1 MLTLPIEVNNDNSS
15 CHSAGLFVFPQVRP
29 SVVRACPLLILPS
42 GQGRS
47 SPSRSRPFHRARN
60 LDFEWCFAECEAT
73 HTATAEIAT
82 IKESLNRLLSIYMT
96 KDIDRETFLSQ
107 KEALL
112 TRKKSLQDSIEQ
124 QEKEMSRSWLE
135 PFKEWIKTS
144 KTLDEIAQKGSP
156 SEKKSV
162 ASKVIRLEPVP

>member
-1 MLTLPIEVNNDNSS
+1 MMLQGFSFLRGWADEMLHMAGNEQDGHMQSS
-15 CHSAGLFVFPQVRP
+15 
-29 SVVRACPLLILPS
+29 
-42 GQGRS
+42 
-47 SPSRSRPFHRARN
+47 RARIQ
-60 LDFEWCFAECEAT
+60 EKQ
-73 HTATAEIAT
+73 AEIAT